1 MKPLML
7 VGAFLTAAGI
17 IALLFGEGIPYM
29 SREKFPSDGPVQVI
43 TKQEKF
49 LSIPPVVSG
58 IAIAGGVLLMVLA
71 ARK

>member
-17 IALLFGEGIPYM
+17 IGLLFGEAIHYT
-29 SREKFPSDGPVQVI
+29 SHEKFPSDGPVQVI
-43 TKQEKF
+43 TKQEKIS
-49 LSIPPVVSG
+49 SIPPVISG
-58 IAIAGGVLLMVLA
+58 LAIAGGILLMILA

>member
-7 VGAFLTAAGI
+7 AGAFLTAAGI
-17 IALLFGEGIPYM
+17 IGLLFGNAIPYT

-43 TKQEKF
+43 TKQERF

-58 IAIAGGVLLMVLA
+58 IAIGGGILLMVLA